1 MEVSYCPLNILKVVM
16 NRSSVNE
23 RTLSRG
29 DRAVHVWL
37 KPVGNNFT
45 HELAHTVYYTNGL
58 VVTDLLRPF
67 FLW

>member
-1 MEVSYCPLNILKVVM
+1 MEVPYCPLNILKVVM
-16 NRSSVNE
+16 K
-23 RTLSRG
+23 SRG
-29 DRAVHVWL
+29 DQAVHVWL
-37 KPVGNNFT
+37 KPVGKNFT

>member
-1 MEVSYCPLNILKVVM
+1 M